1 MHAGRSNQPK
11 IHGVNPIFL
20 WLTPADMDRL
30 PHLINTEKKFSVV
43 NNLVRQLGLH
53 LSRACLVYKGNRPFL
68 LMHYP
73 SSLEDYSDFYGVG
86 WKTSLAFI
94 FQKSALQVES
104 RTEGLVF
111 LRQKLHHAVR
121 AALQILKIRADTV
134 LNIHTI

>member
-1 MHAGRSNQPK
+1 
-11 IHGVNPIFL
+11 
-20 WLTPADMDRL
+20 MDRL

-86 WKTSLAFI
+86 VEDKLGFYFSKISTASGESNRGPCVLA
-94 FQKSALQVES
+94 
-104 RTEGLVF
+104 TETTPC
-111 LRQKLHHAVR
+111 RQGS
-121 AALQILKIRADTV
+121 TT
-134 LNIHTI
+134 NFEN